1 MAKKEIVTLEDIE
14 QDISNSLKEYK
25 EMSGSNYKKI
35 TIVALIVGTLF
46 VVAYYFYVKTLQTV
60 LYLLIAAI
68 IIVSAVIIIK
78 YLLHRNKRKKFCIDD
93 YEVTTEVLSHKD
105 EEQYKA
111 IENRYPERKWRKY
124 RTITIHTLYFENGKS
139 WRIPEDNYLWCEERP
154 MSEFAVYQSSH
165 RGDVFIVAVKKD
177 TGEIAMAYNT
187 EFFEYKKRR
196 LSYE

>member
-25 EMSGSNYKKI
+25 EMSGSTHKKLAI
-35 TIVALIVGTLF
+35 PASILGAILGIVSV
-46 VVAYYFYVKTLQTV
+46 FYLKLP
-60 LYLLIAAI
+60 LYLLIVISIAI
-68 IIVSAVIIIK
+68 PVSITVE
-78 YLLHRNKRKKFCIDD
+78 YLLNRKKRKNFRIDD
-93 YEVTTEVLSHKD
+93 YEITTEVLAHK
-105 EEQYKA
+105 
-111 IENRYPERKWRKY
+111 IEDTYTVTYRRYHHETVR
-124 RTITIHTLYFENGKS
+124 IFTLYFENGKS

-165 RGDVFIVAVKKD
+165 RGNVFIVAVKKD